1 MYTAGCD
8 SVFCFIVQFARSKL
22 SVTPKFIRY
31 MLYRVAK
38 ICQILGQ
45 SDAKSV
51 LMEDCDRNFLVMHR
65 ENLNAVEADTRK
77 PAVSSIPWSPVT
89 YLSSTSWNTM
99 EYYGKRQRGE
109 AASTNMIMTVSHIV
123 RGLASDLRGG
133 VGWLRCQKTSCQ
145 VWNSESAQR
154 RGGVF
159 ADRPLVR
166 PDKPQPRP
174 SDVCV
179 SSLMKKFWYL
189 GETLLSAEQTLPPLC
204 PRPPRTVTQPSA
216 IPSGLWPHLSLTWWK
231 HWKLSTD
238 TELW

>member
-38 ICQILGQ
+38 ICQISGQ

-133 VGWLRCQKTSCQ
+133 WGWGGCVAKKQAVKSGTASQ
-145 VWNSESAQR
+145 H
-154 RGGVF
+154 RGGEGCLQT
-159 ADRPLVR
+159 APSSAPTNPNPGPLM
-166 PDKPQPRP
+166 
-174 SDVCV
+174 SVC
-179 SSLMKKFWYL
+179 L
-189 GETLLSAEQTLPPLC
+189 
-204 PRPPRTVTQPSA
+204 R
-216 IPSGLWPHLSLTWWK
+216 
-231 HWKLSTD
+231 
-238 TELW
+238 

>member
-1 MYTAGCD
+1 M
-8 SVFCFIVQFARSKL
+8 
-22 SVTPKFIRY
+22 PKFIRY
-31 MLYRVAK
+31 MLYSAAK
-38 ICQILGQ
+38 ICQILGH

-51 LMEDCDRNFLVMHR
+51 LMEDCDWNFLVRHR
-65 ENLNAVEADTRK
+65 ENLNAVEADTRQ

-89 YLSSTSWNTM
+89 YLSSTSRNTM
-99 EYYGKRQRGE
+99 EYYGKRQK
-109 AASTNMIMTVSHIV
+109 ASTNMIMTVSHIV

-133 VGWLRCQKTSCQ
+133 GVRCQKTSRQ

-189 GETLLSAEQTLPPLC
+189 GETLLSAEQTCLLFALGPLGQSHN
-204 PRPPRTVTQPSA
+204 RPPSHQASGFISTPLGGSTRSWAQTQKYLIS
-216 IPSGLWPHLSLTWWK
+216 W
-231 HWKLSTD
+231 
-238 TELW
+238 